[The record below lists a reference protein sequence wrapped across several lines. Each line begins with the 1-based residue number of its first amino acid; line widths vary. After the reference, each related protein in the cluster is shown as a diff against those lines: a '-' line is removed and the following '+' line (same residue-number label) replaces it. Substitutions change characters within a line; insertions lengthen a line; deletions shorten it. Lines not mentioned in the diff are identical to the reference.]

1 MRTRLHYLSLAFLAA
16 AAALDAAPTLTEISP
31 RGAQQGKTF
40 TLTLSGRELL
50 EGSQLSTSLPAVFT
64 AMTGTMKG
72 LPYLVELKAD
82 AAPGIYP
89 IRVRNQNGISNIL
102 FFTVGNFPEIDEGES
117 ADHPNNSIA
126 TATPVKSTPVVIN
139 GTLVGAD
146 RDFYRVAA
154 KAGERKVFEVE
165 ARRCGS
171 AIDPVLELYDAQ
183 GELLARNEDAP
194 GIGVD
199 SRVDYTFPREGNYFV
214 MVRDA
219 RLSKQEQNFYRLRI
233 GAFAYPEWVYPLGG
247 RPGQTVDFEFG
258 AKGAAT
264 PVVKSRV
271 TLPSTGRS
279 ATVSMP
285 GSPVLPFR
293 ISLSAAD
300 DMVDGRIEKPGVI
313 VKQKVAVTPGESVLV
328 RVQSRETGVS
338 RLDALVT
345 AYGPKGEKLG
355 VAGDTAPPLDAT
367 MAQLVGRTLGD
378 PSLNF
383 KVPEG
388 VHEITVAVEDLA
400 GRGGPEFG
408 YRMSI
413 RKVAEDF
420 SIAASPAF
428 LNVPRGGTV
437 QVAVSADRRGYD
449 GAIRAHLEN
458 LPKGWTAEGG
468 FIAPETVDETGAR
481 LTSRNGVIT
490 LTAAADAEPAEK
502 ELVVAADVVLSD
514 GSKAH
519 REASGSG
526 AVIDVAAG
534 TGIPDAASTDRQKS
548 ITAPWLE
555 MAMPAALAPE
565 PVATISVKQIGRT
578 RMSEGDAFDFEWTI
592 SAKDKSLPM
601 PATISVNAAGARDLR
616 VIDMKPTSK
625 GAATGTFR
633 VTTTKSTAPA
643 TYDLVVNAN
652 LVNGTQRENIAGRA
666 IPWVVTTPEES
677 K

>member
-1 MRTRLHYLSLAFLAA
+1 MSKAVLAGLFAAVAA
-16 AAALDAAPTLTEISP
+16 AAAPTLTEISP

-50 EGSQLSTSLPAVFT
+50 EGSQISTTLPAVFT
-64 AMTGTMKG
+64 AMTANMKG

-82 AAPGIYP
+82 AAPGVYP
-89 IRVRNQNGISNIL
+89 VRVRNQNGISNIL
-102 FFTVGNFPEIDEGES
+102 FFTVGNFPEIDEGET

-126 TATPVKSTPVVIN
+126 TATAVPATPVTIN
-139 GTLVGAD
+139 GTLAGAD
-146 RDFYRVAA
+146 RDFYRIAVR
-154 KAGERKVFEVE
+154 AGERKVFEVE

-171 AIDPVLELYDAQ
+171 AIDPVLELYDGQ
-183 GELLARNEDAP
+183 GTLVARNEDAP

-199 SRVDYTFPREGNYFV
+199 SRLDYTFAREGNYFIA
-214 MVRDA
+214 VRDA
-219 RLSKQEQNFYRLRI
+219 RLSRQEQNFYRLRI
-233 GAFAYPEWVYPLGG
+233 GAYAYPEWVYPLGG
-247 RPGQTVDFEFG
+247 RPGQTVEFEFG
-258 AKGAAT
+258 ARGAAT
-264 PVVKSRV
+264 AVVKSRV
-271 TLPSTGRS
+271 TLPATGRY

-293 ISLSAAD
+293 ISLSAAE
-300 DMVDGRIEKPGVI
+300 DMVDGRVEKPGAAE
-313 VKQKVAVTPGESVLV
+313 KRKVAVTPGESLLV

-378 PSLNF
+378 PVLNF

-388 VHEITVAVEDLA
+388 VHEVTVAVEDLA

-408 YRMSI
+408 YRMAI

-420 SIAASPAF
+420 SVGASAAF

-449 GAIRAHLEN
+449 GPIRAHIEN

-468 FIAPETVDETGAR
+468 FIAPETVDESGAR
-481 LTSRNGVIT
+481 FASRNGVIT
-490 LTAAADAEPAEK
+490 LTAARDAAVPEK
-502 ELVVAADVVLSD
+502 ELVVAADVTLSD
-514 GSKAH
+514 GTKAH
-519 REASGSG
+519 REAGGTG

-534 TGIPDAASTDRQKS
+534 TGLPDAASTDRQKPF
-548 ITAPWLE
+548 TAPWLE
-555 MAMPAALAPE
+555 MALPAALGPE

-578 RMSEGDAFDFEWTI
+578 RMPEGDAFDFEWTI
-592 SAKDKSLPM
+592 AAKDNGFAM
-601 PATISVNAAGARDLR
+601 PATISVNAPGARDLR
-616 VIDMKPTSK
+616 VIDMKPTQK
-625 GAATGTFR
+625 GAPTGTFR
-633 VTTTKSTAPA
+633 ITTTKSTAPA

-652 LVNGTQRENIAGRA
+652 LVNGTQRENIAARA
-666 IPWVVTTPEES
+666 IPWVVTAQEET